1 MNLFL
6 ADDDARARA
15 ALRLLFEHQ
24 PRMCV
29 AGEAASG
36 QALLAALLLAEP
48 DVVLLDWELPGPPA
62 TAVVA
67 GIRVRCPG
75 ARVVAL
81 SGRIEAYR
89 AALAAGVDAFIS
101 KTDPPERLLTTLRIV
116 ARVPRGGDPSQTLR
130 LRDT

>member
-1 MNLFL
+1 MNLYL

-15 ALRLLFEHQ
+15 ALRLLFEQQ

-36 QALLAALLLAEP
+36 QALLAALLTAAP

-62 TAVVA
+62 PAVVA
-67 GIRVRCPG
+67 GIRALCPA

-89 AALAAGVDAFIS
+89 AALAAGADAFVS
-101 KTDPPERLLTTLRIV
+101 KGDPPERLLGTLRIL
-116 ARVPRGGDPSQTLR
+116 ARVPRGGDPQQTLC